1 MNKST
6 TPVAVSIDPSLRK
19 ILIDWPEG
27 SSSSFHYVWLRHSGR
42 CPGGMPNDTAVKID
56 LLPDDPKCLVINN
69 IDIRDDKLL
78 IQWADNNIETI
89 HELPTLRR
97 SAYDKS
103 TRRLCKSAPTL
114 WDATNA
120 GDIPAYTFQTLGDLE
135 TIFEIQLSIRD
146 FGIARIQ
153 NVPVESGVVAT
164 VAEHF
169 GPIHVNNYG
178 RVFDVKTQTNLTLG
192 SNTGEYLGPH
202 TDESYRHAA
211 PGITFFHCLS
221 ASSDNGGESILVD
234 GFKAAEILKQIDR
247 ESFDVLCQVPVFF
260 QRLALP
266 EENMQSHRR
275 IITVDID
282 GDVEGIRFTDRT
294 IPPQDLPEEL
304 MEPVYKAIKAFW
316 KIVNSDELKF
326 IHLLRP
332 GDLHIFDNQRVLHG
346 RTAFD
351 PSTSK
356 RHLQQCSV
364 NRDEFHNTL
373 RTLAARFNHPAQ
385 NLKMNGGAL
394 G

>member
-1 MNKST
+1 MNQLT
-6 TPVAVSIDPSLRK
+6 TPVVVSIDSSLRK
-19 ILIDWPEG
+19 ILIDWSEG

-97 SAYDKS
+97 SAYDS
-103 TRRLCKSAPTL
+103 SARRLCKSAPTL

-120 GDIPAYTFQTLGDLE
+120 GDIPAYKFQTLGNLE

-316 KIVNSDELKF
+316 KIVNSEELKF
-326 IHLLRP
+326 VHLMRQ

-351 PSTSK
+351 PTTSN

-385 NLKMNGGAL
+385 ALTMNGGAL